1 MARGNAKTKVSFCN
15 SCRREYLLKD
25 FYSTKNP
32 FHKNGVTLYCKD
44 CCEEIVQ
51 HYLKQTGTLETAM
64 WFACSQIGVPF
75 IRKAYDEFEKRI
87 QTFKDKSG
95 KEDSEYNL
103 FANYYTCLTKN
114 ESKVDNWNDF
124 SATDVALGDIQSLR
138 KSEEALKLEME
149 KYKFD
154 WGEQTI
160 EDYQYLEYM
169 FRRYAENIEFVN
181 NQQEDLY
188 RDLCLARLK
197 KRHIEE
203 GTDESGESIK
213 SVQDRILTLM
223 NKLKLDEFESNKPK
237 SLSEQMIF
245 AKIAQ
250 IEQTKPADLYKEPK
264 KYKDFNK
271 LRKYEKDMVLRPLLN
286 TLAGHRDFNI
296 NIDDIE
302 RYNLDDD

>member
-1 MARGNAKTKVSFCN
+1 MARGNAKLKVSFCN
-15 SCRREYLLKD
+15 DCRREYLLEK
-25 FYSTKNP
+25 FYETKNP

-64 WFACSQIGVPF
+64 WFACAQIGVPF

-114 ESKVDNWNDF
+114 ESKTDNWNDF

-138 KSEEALKLEME
+138 KSEEALKLEMQ
-149 KYKFD
+149 KYEFY
-154 WGEQTI
+154 WGKQDI
-160 EDYQYLEYM
+160 EDYQFLEYL
-169 FRRYAENIEFVN
+169 FERYTNNIEFVN

-188 RDLCLARLK
+188 RDLCLARLQ
-197 KRHIEE
+197 KRKIEDE
-203 GTDESGESIK
+203 TDTKGESM
-213 SVQDRILTLM
+213 SQVQERILKLM
-223 NKLKLDEFESNKPK
+223 NKLKVDEFESNRAKTSSEK
-237 SLSEQMIF
+237 SLFE
-245 AKIAQ
+245 KIRLCDENNVKD
-250 IEQTKPADLYKEPK
+250 IYKNPK
-264 KYKDFNK
+264 KFADHNK
-271 LRKYEKDMVLRPLLN
+271 LMKYEKDMVLRPLGNMLV
-286 TLAGHRDFNI
+286 GHRDFNI

-302 RYNLDDD
+302 EYNLD

>member
-15 SCRREYLLKD
+15 DCRREYLLD
-25 FYSTKNP
+25 NFYKTKNQ

-64 WFACSQIGVPF
+64 WFACAQIGVPF

-138 KSEEALKLEME
+138 KSEELMKAEYE
-149 KYKFD
+149 KFELD
-154 WGEQTI
+154 WGKQTI

-169 FRRYAENIEFVN
+169 FDRLTGEIKLQNG
-181 NQQEDLY
+181 QEDLY
-188 RDLCLARLK
+188 RDLCLARLR
-197 KRHIEE
+197 KRQLDNLSLEAKQEDLNKVQNQINALMKTLKIDNFE
-203 GTDESGESIK
+203 G
-213 SVQDRILTLM
+213 
-223 NKLKLDEFESNKPK
+223 NKPK
-237 SLSEQMIF
+237 SL
-245 AKIAQ
+245 
-250 IEQTKPADLYKEPK
+250 IEQSLFEKIKMVEQEMPCEYSDKN
-264 KYKDFNK
+264 KYKDVK
-271 LRKYEKDMVLRPLLN
+271 GLGRLIKDTIYRPLLN
-286 TLAGHRDFNI
+286 TLCGHRDFNI
-296 NIDDIE
+296 KNPKDYDID
-302 RYNLDDD
+302 

>member
-15 SCRREYLLKD
+15 DCRREYLLD
-25 FYSTKNP
+25 NFYKTKNP

-64 WFACSQIGVPF
+64 WFACAQIGVPF

-138 KSEEALKLEME
+138 KSEEALKLEMQ
-149 KYKFD
+149 KYEFY
-154 WGEQTI
+154 WGKQDV
-160 EDYQYLEYM
+160 EDYQFLEYL
-169 FRRYAENIEFVN
+169 FERYTNNIEFVN

-188 RDLCLARLK
+188 RDLCLARLQ
-197 KRHIEE
+197 KRKIED
-203 GTDESGESIK
+203 GTDTKGESM
-213 SVQDRILTLM
+213 SQVQERILKLM
-223 NKLKLDEFESNKPK
+223 NKLKVDEFESNRAKT
-237 SLSEQMIF
+237 SSERALF
-245 AKIAQ
+245 EKIRLCDENNVKD
-250 IEQTKPADLYKEPK
+250 IYKNPK
-264 KYKDFNK
+264 KFADHNK
-271 LRKYEKDMVLRPLLN
+271 LMKYEKDMVLRPLGNMLV
-286 TLAGHRDFNI
+286 GHRDFNI

-302 RYNLDDD
+302 EYNLD

>member
-15 SCRREYLLKD
+15 ECRREYLLEN

-32 FHKNGVTLYCKD
+32 FHKSGVTLYCKD

-51 HYLKQTGTLETAM
+51 HYLKQTGTLETAT
-64 WFACSQIGVPF
+64 WFTCSQIGIPF
-75 IRKAYDEFEKRI
+75 IRKAYDDFEKRI

-103 FANYYTCLTKN
+103 FANYYNCLIKN

-154 WGEQTI
+154 WGEQEI

-169 FRRYAENIEFVN
+169 FRRYTTGIEFVN

-203 GTDESGESIK
+203 GKDESGESIK

-271 LRKYEKDMVLRPLLN
+271 LMKYEKDMVLRPLLN